1 MKKLYIGNLPYSV
14 KDEDLAAIFAEAGTV
29 ISATVIF
36 DRATKRS
43 KGFGFVEMED
53 ADADNAISTL
63 DGKEIDGRAMR
74 VSEARP
80 KEEKRNNGFDRNRR

>member
-14 KDEDLAAIFAEAGTV
+14 KDEDLAALFAEAGTV

-36 DRATKRS
+36 DRATNRS

>member
-80 KEEKRNNGFDRNRR
+80 KEENRNGFDRNRR